1 MEQAESAFIIIGMLF
16 IVIFIGAVRRKTE
29 CVINFVLRMVFGMVF
44 IYFANQAFR
53 YFGMNIT
60 VAVNPVSILT
70 SGFLGVPGIAVLYGV
85 QFLVK

>member
-53 YFGMNIT
+53 YLGMNIT

-85 QFLVK
+85 QFLAK